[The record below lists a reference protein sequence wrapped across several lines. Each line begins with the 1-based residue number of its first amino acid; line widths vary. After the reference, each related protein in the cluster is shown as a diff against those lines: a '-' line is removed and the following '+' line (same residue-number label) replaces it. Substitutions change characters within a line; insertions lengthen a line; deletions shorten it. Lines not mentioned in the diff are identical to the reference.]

1 MLNDVNLQKTRART
15 VAPHI
20 ATQLVDEW
28 IMNQHRIEDIRGIKH
43 PIGIRREAQDREAL
57 VPVEFIQELQREARL
72 RHPRRARTAHMEATA
87 GQQGW
92 TPVER
97 SLSIH
102 RFIEGEVRRT
112 QESRPVDADGIH
124 Y

>member
-1 MLNDVNLQKTRART
+1 MLNDVNLQKTGARG

-28 IMNQHRIEDIRGIKH
+28 IMNQHRIEDVRGIKH
-43 PIGIRREAQDREAL
+43 PIGIRREATTREPLAL
-57 VPVEFIQELQREARL
+57 VEFIQELQCEARL
-72 RHPRRARTAHMEATA
+72 RHPRRARTAHMEAAA
-87 GQQGW
+87 GHQGW

-97 SLSIH
+97 SLSIL

-112 QESRPVDADGIH
+112 QP
-124 Y
+124 